1 MMRIRYKIPLI
12 TLGAVVLTALIS
24 SFSNYQ
30 TNIKLIENAKK
41 KELKMVARLIQNQL
55 VEQSNVAAGKV
66 AFVVSRPEVIKAFRA
81 KNRDELISIMIPTF
95 KIQRDKFG
103 VRDAQFTLPPATT
116 FLRLHNLAL
125 YNDDNSSFSEMIIMS
140 MKNQQSYQGIEIGRS
155 GVSLRAIDVVK
166 DAQGVIGTFEIG
178 MSFGTILDE
187 LKMNTNFDAAI
198 FINDDLMTSI
208 ATSRHRASQDRI
220 FGELQGIGATDW
232 AKILP
237 NMSTQLLSKVND
249 VKTITQRINGVDYG
263 VILIPL
269 LDFKNSEIGVIVA
282 ISNFSN
288 YQSQLSANLISSIA
302 FGILQTLILYGVVLV
317 SFHVLLM
324 RPLDHL
330 NEVISARKNHQQAEI
345 NPDLKSRSD
354 EIGELAK
361 NLDALNVEC
370 NKPESQHDA

>member
-125 YNDDNSSFSEMIIMS
+125 YNDDNSSFREMIIMS

>member
-125 YNDDNSSFSEMIIMS
+125 YNDDNSSFREMIIMS

-282 ISNFSN
+282 ISDFSN